1 VHVGVGTLVMLTNVI
16 LLTGYTC
23 GCHSFRHLVGGG
35 VNSYSRATL
44 GGLRHAFWKL
54 VTILNERHQP
64 LAWASLFSVA
74 LTDVYIRMVASGAIT
89 DVRLF

>member
-1 VHVGVGTLVMLTNVI
+1 VGTLVMFTNCI
-16 LLTGYTC
+16 LLSGYTF
-23 GCHSFRHLVGGG
+23 GCHSFRHVIGGG

-44 GGLRHAFWKL
+44 GGVRHRLWKL
-54 VTILNERHQP
+54 VTVLNERHQP

-89 DVRLF
+89 DARIF